1 MLGKLIKYEW
11 KSLSRQFLVML
22 AILAG
27 TTLVSSLIIVSINF
41 EFDDVN
47 ENYSLFMLIGSVLIY
62 YLGLIVCSIGT
73 SLIVAIRFYKSCYT
87 DAAYLTHTLP
97 VSARQLVGAKT
108 IASCLIQFLSS
119 ITVFL
124 SIIVYFAVIIAAVL
138 GSDTTSYT
146 GTMSFAMLSTEF
158 QQSLGVTLTQYCVF
172 LIGYS
177 LVGCITGCCILL
189 GCVSLGQLYTKHR
202 ILGAILAYFIVT
214 MIMQVITYLAML
226 PAYGKLFAASA
237 AGDTLPLMSFMML
250 SMVFVMITFA
260 FASAKRICEV
270 LDEQSDIVNPET
282 PVYTVKDGSV
292 DFDNVSFKYSKKAE
306 GYALSDIDLHIKS
319 GETIGII
326 GGTGSSKSSLINL
339 IPRLYDATCGSV
351 KVGGVDVKEYDLK
364 TLRDNVSVVL
374 QKNLLFSGTI
384 AENIRWG
391 DKNASDEEVERV
403 CKLAQAEDF
412 IKSFPDGYNSRIEQ
426 GGTNVSGGQKQRL
439 CIARALLKKP
449 AILILDDSTSA
460 VDTHTDALIRKAFAE
475 EIPNTTKIIIAQRVA
490 SVQDADKII
499 VMDGGKINGMGT
511 HEELLKSNE
520 IYREVFE
527 TQNRVH
533 QGGED

>member
-177 LVGCITGCCILL
+177 LIGCIT
-189 GCVSLGQLYTKHR
+189 
-202 ILGAILAYFIVT
+202 
-214 MIMQVITYLAML
+214 
-226 PAYGKLFAASA
+226 
-237 AGDTLPLMSFMML
+237 
-250 SMVFVMITFA
+250 
-260 FASAKRICEV
+260 
-270 LDEQSDIVNPET
+270 
-282 PVYTVKDGSV
+282 
-292 DFDNVSFKYSKKAE
+292 
-306 GYALSDIDLHIKS
+306 
-319 GETIGII
+319 
-326 GGTGSSKSSLINL
+326 
-339 IPRLYDATCGSV
+339 
-351 KVGGVDVKEYDLK
+351 
-364 TLRDNVSVVL
+364 
-374 QKNLLFSGTI
+374 
-384 AENIRWG
+384 
-391 DKNASDEEVERV
+391 
-403 CKLAQAEDF
+403 
-412 IKSFPDGYNSRIEQ
+412 
-426 GGTNVSGGQKQRL
+426 
-439 CIARALLKKP
+439 
-449 AILILDDSTSA
+449 
-460 VDTHTDALIRKAFAE
+460 
-475 EIPNTTKIIIAQRVA
+475 
-490 SVQDADKII
+490 
-499 VMDGGKINGMGT
+499 
-511 HEELLKSNE
+511 
-520 IYREVFE
+520 
-527 TQNRVH
+527 
-533 QGGED
+533 

>member
-62 YLGLIVCSIGT
+62 YLGLIVGSIGT

-108 IASCLIQFLSS
+108 IASCLIQLLAS

-237 AGDTLPLMSFMML
+237 AGDTLPLMSFMMP
-250 SMVFVMITFA
+250 A
-260 FASAKRICEV
+260 FI
-270 LDEQSDIVNPET
+270 
-282 PVYTVKDGSV
+282 
-292 DFDNVSFKYSKKAE
+292 
-306 GYALSDIDLHIKS
+306 
-319 GETIGII
+319 
-326 GGTGSSKSSLINL
+326 
-339 IPRLYDATCGSV
+339 
-351 KVGGVDVKEYDLK
+351 
-364 TLRDNVSVVL
+364 
-374 QKNLLFSGTI
+374 
-384 AENIRWG
+384 
-391 DKNASDEEVERV
+391 
-403 CKLAQAEDF
+403 
-412 IKSFPDGYNSRIEQ
+412 
-426 GGTNVSGGQKQRL
+426 
-439 CIARALLKKP
+439 
-449 AILILDDSTSA
+449 AILI
-460 VDTHTDALIRKAFAE
+460 
-475 EIPNTTKIIIAQRVA
+475 TTIILAIA
-490 SVQDADKII
+490 
-499 VMDGGKINGMGT
+499 MYFINIHMMT
-511 HEELLKSNE
+511 KKLNLE
-520 IYREVFE
+520 
-527 TQNRVH
+527 
-533 QGGED
+533 

>member
-138 GSDTTSYT
+138 GSDTKSYT

-177 LVGCITGCCILL
+177 LIGCITGCCILL

-237 AGDTLPLMSFMML
+237 AGDTLPLMSFMMP
-250 SMVFVMITFA
+250 A
-260 FASAKRICEV
+260 FI
-270 LDEQSDIVNPET
+270 
-282 PVYTVKDGSV
+282 
-292 DFDNVSFKYSKKAE
+292 
-306 GYALSDIDLHIKS
+306 
-319 GETIGII
+319 
-326 GGTGSSKSSLINL
+326 
-339 IPRLYDATCGSV
+339 
-351 KVGGVDVKEYDLK
+351 
-364 TLRDNVSVVL
+364 
-374 QKNLLFSGTI
+374 
-384 AENIRWG
+384 
-391 DKNASDEEVERV
+391 
-403 CKLAQAEDF
+403 
-412 IKSFPDGYNSRIEQ
+412 
-426 GGTNVSGGQKQRL
+426 
-439 CIARALLKKP
+439 
-449 AILILDDSTSA
+449 AILI
-460 VDTHTDALIRKAFAE
+460 
-475 EIPNTTKIIIAQRVA
+475 TTIILAIA
-490 SVQDADKII
+490 
-499 VMDGGKINGMGT
+499 MYFINIHMMT
-511 HEELLKSNE
+511 KKLNLE
-520 IYREVFE
+520 
-527 TQNRVH
+527 
-533 QGGED
+533 